1 MTEAELHLGLVNH
14 QGEMVLKCLPRLNV
28 CVSLHYKIL
37 VSNLTPNMLLR
48 GGTLGRLSIEGL
60 VMD

>member
-48 GGTLGRLSIEGL
+48 GGTLGR
-60 VMD
+60 